1 LGLKSLEVKHFIT
14 MNIKGNKKPLSTSI
28 FSLLILLVS
37 LPTVAEENEIA
48 TLKVPWD
55 MNFFI
60 PNCPGNET
68 PEPLEAEVPVVI
80 DFDADDITVPSK
92 DVVIFK
98 GNVTLDHGFKKLR
111 ADEAL
116 LNKGDNTFSAKGNI
130 RYQDQQIRLISD
142 AIELNIDKQQG
153 EINDTR
159 FQFVRGA
166 LRGEAGNIS
175 IQSKKHLRISDV
187 GITSCPP
194 GEESW
199 LLESS
204 TIEVD
209 SIKGE
214 AEAKDVVLKINDVA
228 VFYFPYISFPIDDRR
243 KSGFLYPS
251 IGTSSRNGLEFETPW
266 YLNIAQDKD
275 ATFTARYLSKR
286 GIMLGG
292 EYRQLTQNS
301 SNEIYAEYLP
311 KDNRGLP
318 GNEDRFFYQINSE
331 YSEGENWRGNVDLSS
346 VSDDDYFYD
355 FGGNYSSGNRN
366 SLKRFAQISY
376 DDEHLSFKG
385 IVSNDQLLSTPTD
398 PYSRLP
404 QLRLSLLY
412 PDLFAGLTTNLHVEA
427 TAFRHDNAVEGER
440 VYIAPEL
447 SMPLNWIAGYIKP
460 QIKLHHSHYSQND
473 PNNLLSESVS
483 RTVPIYSIDSA
494 MFFDREIDIGEHNF
508 VQTFE
513 PRLFYLYVPSKEQSE
528 IALFDTT
535 SVNNGVD
542 SLFRENRYSG
552 YDRIGD
558 SNQLSVALT
567 SRFYEQSTGR
577 ERMRITFGRAYYLED
592 REVNV
597 AIVEEGQPAVDLG
610 VDNSAN
616 SALITNV
623 QMGLYD
629 NWSIKGEL
637 EYDDSESRT
646 EKGVVGLHYISSG
659 LAINLQH
666 RLKRYNGFDDVE
678 QAELSFSWQVSDDLS
693 FVGRWQQDLTKNR
706 TIDSFAG
713 LEYESCCWAIR
724 LVARRYLN
732 VRLDRQGISVP
743 GTDEFNNGIYLEF
756 ILKGLTNIGNSL
768 KLDRDIQGYEDR
780 FKNY

>member
-1 LGLKSLEVKHFIT
+1 MSLTT
-14 MNIKGNKKPLSTSI
+14 M
-28 FSLLILLVS
+28 
-37 LPTVAEENEIA
+37 AEEKDIVPVKA
-48 TLKVPWD
+48 PWD

-60 PNCPGNET
+60 PRCPGSET
-68 PEPLEAEVPVVI
+68 AEPLEEEIEAVI
-80 DFDADDITVPSK
+80 DFDADDINVPSK
-92 DVVIFK
+92 DIVKFK
-98 GNVTLDHGFKKLR
+98 GNVTLDYGLKKLR
-111 ADEAL
+111 ADEAI
-116 LNKGDNTFSAKGNI
+116 LNKEDSTFRAKGNI
-130 RYQDQQIRLISD
+130 RYEDQQIRLISG
-142 AIELNIDKQQG
+142 AIELNVENQTG

-166 LRGEAGNIS
+166 LRGEAGTIS
-175 IQSKKHLRISDV
+175 IQSSKQLRISDV

-209 SIKGE
+209 SVKGE
-214 AEAKDVVLKINDVA
+214 AEAKDVTLKINDFA
-228 VFYFPYISFPIDDRR
+228 IFYFPYISFPIDDRR

-251 IGTSSRNGLEFETPW
+251 IGTSSRNGLEFEIPW
-266 YLNIAQDKD
+266 YLNIAEDKD

-286 GIMLGG
+286 GLMIGG
-292 EYRQLTQNS
+292 EYRQLTENS
-301 SNEIYAEYLP
+301 SNEIYAEYLSN
-311 KDNRGLP
+311 DDRGLP
-318 GNEDRFFYQINSE
+318 GNEDRFFYQVNSE

-366 SLKRFAQISY
+366 SLRRFAQVSY

-404 QLRLSLLY
+404 QLRLSVLY
-412 PDLFAGLTTNLHVEA
+412 PELLAGITTNLHMEA
-427 TAFRHDNAVEGER
+427 TAFRHDNLVEAQR
-440 VYIAPEL
+440 VYFAPEL

-460 QIKLHHSHYSQND
+460 QIKLHHSYYSQDD
-473 PNNLLSESVS
+473 PNNLLSQSVS

-494 MFFDREIDIGEHNF
+494 MFFDRELDIGEHNF

-513 PRLFYLYVPSKEQSE
+513 PRLFYLYVPSKEQSD

-535 SVNNGVD
+535 NVNNGVD

-552 YDRIGD
+552 FDRIGD

-567 SRFYEQSTGR
+567 NRFYEQSTGR

-597 AIVEEGQPAVDLG
+597 AIVEDGQPAVDLG

-637 EYDDSESRT
+637 EYDDSASRT

-666 RLKRYNGFDDVE
+666 RLKRYNGYDDVE
-678 QAELSFSWQVSDDLS
+678 QAEFSFSWQVSDDLS

-732 VRLDRQGISVP
+732 IRLDRQGIAVP

-768 KLDRDIQGYEDR
+768 KLERDIQGYEDR
-780 FKNY
+780 FNNY

>member
-1 LGLKSLEVKHFIT
+1 
-14 MNIKGNKKPLSTSI
+14 
-28 FSLLILLVS
+28 VS
-37 LPTVAEENEIA
+37 LTTMAEEKDIVPVKA
-48 TLKVPWD
+48 PWD

-60 PNCPGNET
+60 PRCPGSET
-68 PEPLEAEVPVVI
+68 AEPLEEEIEAVI
-80 DFDADDITVPSK
+80 DFDADDINVPSK
-92 DVVIFK
+92 DIVKFK
-98 GNVTLDHGFKKLR
+98 GNVTLDYGLKKLR
-111 ADEAL
+111 ADEAI
-116 LNKGDNTFSAKGNI
+116 LNKEDSTFRAKGNI
-130 RYQDQQIRLISD
+130 RYEDQQIRLISG
-142 AIELNIDKQQG
+142 AIELNVENQTG

-166 LRGEAGNIS
+166 LRGEAGTIS
-175 IQSKKHLRISDV
+175 IQSSKQLRISDV

-209 SIKGE
+209 SVKGE
-214 AEAKDVVLKINDVA
+214 AEAKDVTLKINDFA
-228 VFYFPYISFPIDDRR
+228 IFYFPYISFPIDDRR

-251 IGTSSRNGLEFETPW
+251 IGTSSRNGLEFEIPW
-266 YLNIAQDKD
+266 YLNIAEDKD

-286 GIMLGG
+286 GLMIGG
-292 EYRQLTQNS
+292 EYRQLTENS
-301 SNEIYAEYLP
+301 SNEIYAEYLSN
-311 KDNRGLP
+311 DDRGLP
-318 GNEDRFFYQINSE
+318 GNEDRFFYQVNSE

-366 SLKRFAQISY
+366 SLRRFAQVSY

-404 QLRLSLLY
+404 QLRLSVLY
-412 PDLFAGLTTNLHVEA
+412 PELLAGITTNLHMEA
-427 TAFRHDNAVEGER
+427 TAFRHDNLVEAQR
-440 VYIAPEL
+440 VYFAPEL

-460 QIKLHHSHYSQND
+460 QIKLHHSYYSQDD
-473 PNNLLSESVS
+473 PNNLLSQSVS

-494 MFFDREIDIGEHNF
+494 MFFDRELDIGEHNF

-513 PRLFYLYVPSKEQSE
+513 PRLFYLYVPSKEQSD

-535 SVNNGVD
+535 NVNNGVD

-552 YDRIGD
+552 FDRIGD

-567 SRFYEQSTGR
+567 NRFYEQSTGR

-597 AIVEEGQPAVDLG
+597 AIVEDGQPAVDLG

-637 EYDDSESRT
+637 EYDDSASRT

-666 RLKRYNGFDDVE
+666 RLKRYNGYDDVE
-678 QAELSFSWQVSDDLS
+678 QAEFSFSWQVSDDLS

-732 VRLDRQGISVP
+732 IRLDRQGIAVP

-768 KLDRDIQGYEDR
+768 KLERDIQGYEDR
-780 FKNY
+780 FNNY

>member
-1 LGLKSLEVKHFIT
+1 MSLKSAVIKHFIT
-14 MNIKGNKKPLSTSI
+14 TNIVGNKKPLCTFI

-37 LPTVAEENEIA
+37 LPTVAEE
-48 TLKVPWD
+48 KVENPVDTPWD

-60 PNCPGNET
+60 PSCPGRELAA
-68 PEPLEAEVPVVI
+68 PLQEEMTAVV
-80 DFDADDITVPSK
+80 DFDADEIIVPSK
-92 DVVIFK
+92 DIVTFK
-98 GNVTLDHGFKKLR
+98 GNVTLDHGLKKLR
-111 ADEAL
+111 ADEAI
-116 LNKGDNTFSAKGNI
+116 LNKNDKTFTAKGNI
-130 RYQDQQIRLISD
+130 RYKDQQIRLTSD
-142 AIELNIDKQQG
+142 AIELNVDQQSG
-153 EINDTR
+153 EINNTK

-166 LRGEAGNIS
+166 LRGEAGTIS
-175 IQSKKHLRISDV
+175 IQSSKQLRISDV

-204 TIEVD
+204 VIEVD
-209 SIKGE
+209 TVKGE
-214 AEAKDVVLKINDVA
+214 AEAKNVTLKINDVSI
-228 VFYFPYISFPIDDRR
+228 FYFPFISFPIDDRR

-251 IGTSSRNGLEFETPW
+251 VGTSSRNGLELEVPW
-266 YLNIAQDKD
+266 YLNIAEDKD
-275 ATFTARYLSKR
+275 ATFTGRYLSKR
-286 GIMLGG
+286 GMMLAA
-292 EYRQLTQNS
+292 EYRQLTEHS
-301 SNEIYAEYLP
+301 ANEIYLEYLP
-311 KDNRGLP
+311 NDDRGLP
-318 GNEDRFFYQINSE
+318 GNEDRFFYQVNSQ
-331 YSEGENWRGNVDLSS
+331 YSKGENWRGNVDLSS

-366 SLKRFAQISY
+366 SLRRFAQVSY

-412 PDLFAGLTTNLHVEA
+412 PEFFAGLTTNLHVEA
-427 TAFRHDNAVEGER
+427 TAFSHDNAVEAER
-440 VYIAPEL
+440 LYVAPEI
-447 SMPLNWIAGYIKP
+447 SMPLNWLSGYIKP
-460 QIKLHHSHYSQND
+460 QIKLHYSHYSQDD
-473 PNNLLSESVS
+473 PNNIFSETVS

-494 MFFDREIDIGEHNF
+494 MFFDRMLDIGAHNF
-508 VQTFE
+508 VQTLE
-513 PRLFYLYVPSKEQSE
+513 PRLFYLYVPSKEQSD

-552 YDRIGD
+552 FDKIGD

-577 ERMRITFGRAYYLED
+577 ERMSITFGRAYYLDD
-592 REVNV
+592 REINLAV
-597 AIVEEGQPAVDLG
+597 VENGQPAVNLG

-623 QMGLYD
+623 KMGLYD
-629 NWSIKGEL
+629 NWSIRGEL
-637 EYDDSESRT
+637 EYDDSANRT

-678 QAELSFSWQVSDDLS
+678 QAEFSFSLQVSDDLS

-713 LEYESCCWAIR
+713 LEYEGCCWAVR

-732 VRLDRQGISVP
+732 IRLDRTGIAVP

-768 KLDRDIQGYEDR
+768 KLERDIQGYEDR
-780 FKNY
+780 FKQY